1 MDNEFDQQA
10 SKILTENLEGLRW
23 SEEYDIDEAP
33 DITAD
38 LTSAEIGA
46 TYLFDDIDLLFP
58 EAGTEQGVMDRLSDH
73 GAWELKDNPYGAIV
87 VKVGDVFD
95 DQPDYEGDMESEDSE
110 GWGSIL
116 KGAAISSLL
125 GRGAASGAA
134 AGAAYDALKDKP
146 KKKKDKEDKGFTKG
160 GW

>member
-1 MDNEFDQQA
+1 MDNEFDNQA
-10 SKILTENLEGLRW
+10 SKILRENLEGLGW
-23 SEEYDIDEAP
+23 SEEYDIKEAP
-33 DITAD
+33 ALIDLSTAD
-38 LTSAEIGA
+38 LGDAF
-46 TYLFDDIDLLFP
+46 LFDDIDLLFP
-58 EAGTEQGVMDRLSDH
+58 EAGTEQEVMDLLSDH

-87 VKVGDVFD
+87 IKVGDVLD
-95 DQPDYEGDMESEDSE
+95 HPEPEDNE

-116 KGAAISSLL
+116 TGAAISSLL
-125 GRGAASGAA
+125 GKGAASGGA